1 MSVSLIFS
9 SMFAVASLFTNSLES
24 FTFVRILVLFF
35 NGGLMAT
42 FNVYLME
49 HMPHKYRFW
58 VATIISW
65 APNFTIIAIL
75 AWLTQDWRLLQ
86 MVHSFCIIPAFIII
100 LAMRESPRWLIQ
112 RGRIFEARRILDRML
127 KYNNVSDEVYAKM
140 HNLLDSEYRKQMDRP
155 NKVYDMRKLF
165 SRKKMSIA
173 TAILCLGNVEF
184 FGRKIM
190 HFLSQ
195 FLIAVCMAVIA
206 GVIIYGVDPNSSDVV
221 RVATL
226 AATIITSQVF
236 ITKSIVTIE
245 YYPTLVRNSAMGLS
259 STCSRIGS
267 IIAPLIFY
275 FTDIPFIPYLILSI
289 AALADAILFQIVLPE
304 TKEPNSVDKPT
315 TSIVSTTKEIKSTT
329 PIPAATA
336 ANKAEF
342 ETCATV
348 KSESNK
354 STTKSKP
361 EDKKIAST
369 TAAAVKESDKKVE
382 VKEEAPSS
390 TTSSSTATQA
400 STTVAVKEEQKV
412 TGPTTINTEAKTL
425 ISTVASST
433 ESSTTV
439 EAKEKKE
446 VKEQTTVKTEAE
458 TTSSATT
465 SSTTITQPTTT
476 VFVDLESKNLTLI
489 YEQLLKR
496 INSTRLS
503 HKQMTEI
510 APSTFQLVMGLTG
523 FIIRSEDVI
532 SNIALEE
539 LRNHFHMKPQS
550 FNYTGGIVEE
560 EFTDKAEKENFDPKY
575 LPHFQDTVVHWTQS
589 FGLDRM
595 FTVDDLKNTSKFVN
609 ENVPEVRQIYRVMFS
624 REELYQKPV
633 NSNETIDEMFKEMG
647 EMKSKIRDVFQ
658 SFTMK
663 SEEEYLKTELPK
675 RPMAMFEMLGSALA
689 APFMLMGGLM
699 MNPVH

>member
-1 MSVSLIFS
+1 MSNKQKIILPPAHPMEKPIVFDDLMQIGKYSVLIMVFIEFVLLAAAGNMMMMVYAGAAPKSVSCEGDDFVFKNVCSDSEISPRIFAEEENCTLTSQFYFESVNWGYFCKDGEYVKRSISSQMFGMLIG
-9 SMFAVASLFTNSLES
+9 
-24 FTFVRILVLFF
+24 TFLAGNLSDRYGRL
-35 NGGLMAT
+35 
-42 FNVYLME
+42 
-49 HMPHKYRFW
+49 R

-112 RGRIFEARRILDRML
+112 RGKIFEARRILDRML
-127 KYNNVSDEVYAKM
+127 QYNNVSDEVYAKM
-140 HNLLDSEYRKQMDRP
+140 HNLLDSEYRKQMDQP

-173 TAILCLGNVEF
+173 TAILCLGKTM
-184 FGRKIM
+184 KI
-190 HFLSQ
+190 
-195 FLIAVCMAVIA
+195 
-206 GVIIYGVDPNSSDVV
+206 
-221 RVATL
+221 
-226 AATIITSQVF
+226 
-236 ITKSIVTIE
+236 
-245 YYPTLVRNSAMGLS
+245 
-259 STCSRIGS
+259 
-267 IIAPLIFY
+267 
-275 FTDIPFIPYLILSI
+275 ILSFLLCLFI
-289 AALADAILFQIVLPE
+289 FAHANAAIVDNSISN
-304 TKEPNSVDKPT
+304 EPNSVDKPT
-315 TSIVSTTKEIKSTT
+315 TFIISTTKEIKPTT
-329 PIPAATA
+329 PIPAATTT
-336 ANKAEF
+336 NKAEF

-348 KSESNK
+348 KSEPNK

-361 EDKKIAST
+361 EDKKIASI

-382 VKEEAPSS
+382 VKEETPSS

-400 STTVAVKEEQKV
+400 STTVAVEEEQKV
-412 TGPTTINTEAKTL
+412 TDPTTTKTEAKTL
-425 ISTVASST
+425 ISTAASST
-433 ESSTTV
+433 ESSTAV

-465 SSTTITQPTTT
+465 SPTTITQPTTT
-476 VFVDLESKNLTLI
+476 VSVDLESKNLTLI

-503 HKQMTEI
+503 HEQMIEI

-550 FNYTGGIVEE
+550 FNYTGGIVKE

-575 LPHFQDTVVHWTQS
+575 LPHFQETVVHWTQS

-633 NSNETIDEMFKEMG
+633 DSNETIDEMFKEMG